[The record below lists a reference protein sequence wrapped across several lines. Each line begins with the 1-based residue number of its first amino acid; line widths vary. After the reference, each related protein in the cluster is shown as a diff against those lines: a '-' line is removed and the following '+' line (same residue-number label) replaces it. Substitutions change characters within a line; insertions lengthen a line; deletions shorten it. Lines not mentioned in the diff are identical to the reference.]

1 MRQAN
6 VTRQTSET
14 KISINLN
21 IDGSGQAKISTGIGF
36 FDHMLTMIAKHG
48 RLDLTVKAEGD
59 LFVDDHHTVEDVGIV
74 LGQALGQ
81 ALADKRGI
89 NRYGQA
95 SIPMDEAL
103 GTAVLDISGR
113 PFLVFQAD
121 FKADRIGGFSTQMA
135 VEFFRALAFAAEMTL
150 HLACPY
156 GDNDHHKLEALCKAF
171 AHSLK
176 KAAAVDPAAA
186 GDILSTKGVL

>member
-14 KISINLN
+14 KISMNLN
-21 IDGSGQAKISTGIGF
+21 IDGSGQAEINTGIGF